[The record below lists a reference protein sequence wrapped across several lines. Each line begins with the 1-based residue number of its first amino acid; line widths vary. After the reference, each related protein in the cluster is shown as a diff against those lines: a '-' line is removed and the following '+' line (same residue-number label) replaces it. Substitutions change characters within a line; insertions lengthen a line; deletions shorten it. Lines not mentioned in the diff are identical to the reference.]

1 MKPEHRLIGIIGA
14 MDSELETL
22 LAAMT
27 EKKQETL
34 YGLTF
39 TTGTLDGCAVVLVK
53 AGIGKVN
60 AARCTQ
66 LLIDRFSPSAIVNT
80 GIAGGLA
87 PGLSVGDVVVA
98 TGVLQHDFDVTAFG
112 HAKGYLCTGGDDT
125 AATVFPAD
133 EALSGCF
140 AAAAQAI
147 LGEGHV
153 HRGLIATGDQFI
165 NRGEVRQRIHERFGA
180 KAVEMEGGAVAQACY
195 MHGVPCGVLR
205 SISDGANGQSD
216 MDYPTFTALAA
227 SHSQQVVERLL
238 TAL

>member
-98 TGVLQHDFDVTAFG
+98 AGVLQHDFDVTAFG

-133 EALSGCF
+133 EALRRVPRDGRRNGGRRDR
-140 AAAAQAI
+140 A
-147 LGEGHV
+147 GRGHGRCSL
-153 HRGLIATGDQFI
+153 RGDPL
-165 NRGEVRQRIHERFGA
+165 H
-180 KAVEMEGGAVAQACY
+180 
-195 MHGVPCGVLR
+195 LR
-205 SISDGANGQSD
+205 SCGRDSRRFLR
-216 MDYPTFTALAA
+216 YL
-227 SHSQQVVERLL
+227 
-238 TAL
+238 